1 MASRDGNTCSP
12 LPLPQKTY
20 CPISRGFCAG
30 KIAIAGKPSRLLS
43 SEKTVPPLKK
53 YQPNHKVNTPTER
66 RDSEYIFDLGNQ
78 FAVDARAKGNKT
90 RRINH
95 ADTPHANVR
104 ANVINHFG
112 VRKVCMY
119 AARDIDENVEL
130 LFDYGPKYWQKRRNH
145 RGKARSSETAIRPV
159 AIM

>member
-1 MASRDGNTCSP
+1 MLWGRYTKSTADRGIGAFASRNIQQDEVIGEYCGEIIMAADLESP
-12 LPLPQKTY
+12 
-20 CPISRGFCAG
+20 
-30 KIAIAGKPSRLLS
+30 
-43 SEKTVPPLKK
+43 
-53 YQPNHKVNTPTER
+53 ER

-78 FAVDARAKGNKT
+78 YAVDARAKGNRT

-130 LFDYGPKYWQKRRNH
+130 LFDYGPKYWPNRRNA
-145 RGKARSSETAIRPV
+145 REKARSSETDV
-159 AIM
+159 